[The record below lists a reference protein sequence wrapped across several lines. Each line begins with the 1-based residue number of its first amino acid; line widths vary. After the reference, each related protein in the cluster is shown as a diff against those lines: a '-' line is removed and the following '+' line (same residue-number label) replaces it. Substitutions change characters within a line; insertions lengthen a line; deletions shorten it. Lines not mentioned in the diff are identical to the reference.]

1 MSYNVTPEERRYLQF
16 QFGLLTRVIVE
27 EGIAT
32 NEAMHLYE
40 SIVTEFW
47 QMTSGEQ
54 TTADL
59 AAIHARAA
67 GAYESYGRRV
77 HGALLEDIVR
87 TEAKR
92 YQGAADALSPERY
105 GALIAYVSFFQ
116 FFAMTLA
123 LMLRGSLDAA
133 GLRRLHAELLPTEEE
148 RRTFQSLVEEQC
160 AAMALTPQQ
169 MADLLLAAGDPA
181 ARPRDAQKVAIIT
194 CVNDEV
200 LYDDCRTRLEQLVLP
215 AGVTLDFVPVRG
227 APSMCAGYTE
237 GMVATDAKYKLYLH
251 QDMLLAQPNLLM
263 TLLPYLSA
271 HPEVGLVGLAGSR
284 RWRTN
289 GIWWE
294 DPSSYL
300 HLDHGA
306 GAGAH
311 RLDVGTMEGDW
322 QRVAMLDGI
331 FLLTQVDVPWRAD
344 LFRGWHFYDASACAE
359 FRRAGYAAVI
369 PRQDAP
375 RFRHVGGTK
384 KLDLA
389 YHYWRQVFLE
399 EYGKDLAKW
408 QSEST

>member
-1 MSYNVTPEERRYLQF
+1 MLYNVTPEERRYLQF
-16 QFGLLTRVIVE
+16 QFGLLNRVINE
-27 EGIAT
+27 DGIAM
-32 NEAMHLYE
+32 NELMHLYE

-47 QMTSGEQ
+47 QMTSGQQ
-54 TTADL
+54 TTTDL

-87 TEAKR
+87 TEAER

-160 AAMALTPQQ
+160 AAMALAPQQ
-169 MADLLLAAGDPA
+169 MTDLLLAAGDPA

-194 CVNDEV
+194 CVNDEAV
-200 LYDDCRTRLEQLVLP
+200 YDDCRARLEQLVLP

-294 DPSSYL
+294 DQAATSISIMAQAR
-300 HLDHGA
+300 GRIA
-306 GAGAH
+306 SMSV
-311 RLDVGTMEGDW
+311 R
-322 QRVAMLDGI
+322 
-331 FLLTQVDVPWRAD
+331 WRATGSAW
-344 LFRGWHFYDASACAE
+344 RCSMASSC
-359 FRRAGYAAVI
+359 
-369 PRQDAP
+369 
-375 RFRHVGGTK
+375 
-384 KLDLA
+384 
-389 YHYWRQVFLE
+389 
-399 EYGKDLAKW
+399 
-408 QSEST
+408 